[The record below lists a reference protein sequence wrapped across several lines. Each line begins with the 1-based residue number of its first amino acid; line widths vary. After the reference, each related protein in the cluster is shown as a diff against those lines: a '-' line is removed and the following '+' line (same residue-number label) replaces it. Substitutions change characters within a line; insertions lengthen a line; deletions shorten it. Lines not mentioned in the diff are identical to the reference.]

1 MADNLPIALQGLS
14 EDPRVT
20 VRRDGMP
27 KKNGKCVLY
36 WMQRSQ
42 RGRDNHAVD
51 IAVQA
56 ANALGLPLVVY
67 FAAIAN
73 FPSANLR
80 HYAFLNQG
88 LPDIE
93 EDLAARNITFIMRRY
108 PRESH
113 ERMIAAVDPALL
125 IGDENP

>member
-1 MADNLPIALQGLS
+1 MSETLPVVLQELS
-14 EDPRVT
+14 EDTRVT
-20 VRRDGMP
+20 TRRGGAP
-27 KKNGKCVLY
+27 KRTGKCVLY
-36 WMQRSQ
+36 WMQRAQ

-56 ANALGLPLVVY
+56 ANALGLPVVVY
-67 FAAIAN
+67 FAAIHN

-93 EDLAARNITFIMRRY
+93 EDLTARNITFIMRR
-108 PRESH
+108 
-113 ERMIAAVDPALL
+113 
-125 IGDENP
+125 